1 MLQYNVTTKKDLQ
14 YNERKRTN
22 NEKRTKGQILTYNIY
37 TQKTKRTPTGVKS
50 GTPKVSAVPD
60 QHVTPV
66 LLFLL
71 QTR

>member
-1 MLQYNVTTKKDLQ
+1 MT
-14 YNERKRTN
+14 
-22 NEKRTKGQILTYNIY
+22 Y
-37 TQKTKRTPTGVKS
+37 TQKTKYRAKRTPTGVKS